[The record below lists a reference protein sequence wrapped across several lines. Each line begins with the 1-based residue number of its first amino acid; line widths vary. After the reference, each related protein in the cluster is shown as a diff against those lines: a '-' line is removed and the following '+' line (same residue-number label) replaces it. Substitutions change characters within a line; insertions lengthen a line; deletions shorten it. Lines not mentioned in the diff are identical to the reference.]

1 MNTLSGAKA
10 TEPSGLKVAKLSAYW
25 FFVMGALGVFFP
37 YFTLFLKENIGLSGS
52 QVGVVFATVPFV
64 GIFAQPF
71 WGQIADRTGSRTRL
85 LAVLALCSVFGYA
98 GLFFPGTFLW
108 MMAASALLAVFAT
121 SLIPMGISVSMAILS
136 GKGVPN
142 FGRVRVWGSVGYLL
156 AVVGT
161 PPLLGYLQDQAGW
174 RPIARGP
181 SEPGLEVI
189 FLFAALLVAGAS
201 VVAWRLPKKGS
212 VSIKADRNDYRI
224 LLRHGPF
231 LRVLAFVFGVFFFI
245 HGPMVIFP
253 IFIRSLGGSMASVSY
268 MWIWMILLEIPLV
281 ASTHKIYKWIG
292 PRWMVGLA
300 ALAAAIRWTVCG
312 FTSSLSVV
320 YPVQLLHGL
329 VIAGLLVA
337 APLYV
342 EGLVPARLRSTGQG
356 LLTMVGPITAGILS
370 TSLCGF
376 LLDHFGPNAPYIFGG
391 MGALLMCCIAPL
403 LLPRIEKKATR

>member
-1 MNTLSGAKA
+1 MNTPPGATA
-10 TEPSGLKVAKLSAYW
+10 AGADRLKVFKLSTYW

-52 QVGVVFATVPFV
+52 QVGLVFATVPFV

-85 LAVLALCSVFGYA
+85 LSLLALCSIFGYA
-98 GLFFPGTFLW
+98 GLIFPTTFFW

-161 PPLLGYLQDQAGW
+161 PLLLGYLQNQANW
-174 RPIARGP
+174 RPTPGGP
-181 SEPGLEVI
+181 SEPGLEYI
-189 FLFAALLVAGAS
+189 FLFAALSVAGAS
-201 VVAWRLPKKGS
+201 FVAWRLPRRGS
-212 VSIKADRNDYRI
+212 VSSKAARDDYRI

-231 LRVLAFVFGVFFFI
+231 LRVLAFMFGVFFFI

-253 IFIRSLGGSMASVSY
+253 IYVRSLGGSMASVSY

-292 PRWMVGLA
+292 PRWMVGIA
-300 ALAAAIRWTVCG
+300 ALAAGIRWMVCA
-312 FTSSLSVV
+312 FATDLNVV

-342 EGLVPARLRSTGQG
+342 EGLVPHRLRSTGQG

-376 LLDHFGPNAPYIFGG
+376 LLDHFGPNAPYLMGG
-391 MGALLMCCIAPL
+391 VGALVMCCIAPI
-403 LLPRIEKKATR
+403 LLPPLER

>member
-1 MNTLSGAKA
+1 MSA
-10 TEPSGLKVAKLSAYW
+10 PSRTNAANPGRLKVAQLSAYW

-52 QVGVVFATVPFV
+52 QVGIVFATVPFV

-85 LAVLALCSVFGYA
+85 LALLALCTVLGYA
-98 GLFFPGTFLW
+98 VLIFPKTFFG
-108 MMAASALLAVFAT
+108 MMAAAALLAVFAT

-142 FGRVRVWGSVGYLL
+142 FGGVRVWGSVGYLL

-161 PPLLGYLQDQAGW
+161 PLLLSFLQDMGGW
-174 RPIARGP
+174 QRIPGGP
-181 SEPGLEVI
+181 SEPGLEYI
-189 FLFAALLVAGAS
+189 FLFAALLIAGAS
-201 VVAWRLPKKGS
+201 IVAWRLPKKGS
-212 VSIKADRNDYRI
+212 VSVRAARNDYRI
-224 LLRHGPF
+224 LLRHGPS

-245 HGPMVIFP
+245 HGPMVVFP

-268 MWIWMILLEIPLV
+268 MWLCMIVLEIPLV
-281 ASTHKIYKWIG
+281 ASTHKIYKKIG
-292 PRWMVGLA
+292 PRWMLGIAAFAAGL
-300 ALAAAIRWTVCG
+300 RWTVCA
-312 FTSSLSVV
+312 FTSNLSVV
-320 YPVQLLHGL
+320 YPVQLFHGL

-376 LLDHFGPNAPYIFGG
+376 LLEYFGPNAPYMFGG
-391 MGALLMCCIAPL
+391 FGGLAMCCIAPL
-403 LLPRIEKKATR
+403 LLPRIEKQL